1 MVQTIVM
8 LNRLPYPPHLARV
21 PIIAGSHHE
30 RLDGTG
36 YPKVLSTADQDLL
49 ARIIAIADIFEAL
62 TASDRPYK
70 RANTLSETS
79 QIITDMARENH
90 INADLLQLF
99 LREGIHLEYARKCKQ
114 PGADGR
120 YLNL

>member
-1 MVQTIVM
+1 MQTIVM

-36 YPKVLSTADQDLL
+36 LPEDAIHSGSGPASTDT
-49 ARIIAIADIFEAL
+49 IADIFESL

-79 QIITDMARENH
+79 QIMTDMARKNH
-90 INADLLQLF
+90 INVDLLQLF
-99 LREGIHLEYARKCKQ
+99 LREGIHLEYARKCKRPEQ
-114 PGADGR
+114 MDVT
-120 YLNL
+120 